1 MPIKKTTGAEAER
14 TMTAIIGLH
23 EDPDRILSMRASEK
37 TKFDLF
43 LTWAS
48 VNGLI
53 SDAELRALIL
63 FWVRLNGGVDASP
76 AGREF
81 LVRVVY
87 LVNRHKAAGW
97 I

>member
-1 MPIKKTTGAEAER
+1 MTGAEAER
-14 TMTAIIGLH
+14 TMAAIIGLH
-23 EDPDRILSMRASEK
+23 EDPSAILSMRASEK

-43 LTWAS
+43 LTWGS

-53 SDAELRALIL
+53 SDAEFRALIL
-63 FWVRLNGGVDASP
+63 FWVHLNGGVHATP

-87 LVNRHKAAGW
+87 LVNREKAAS
-97 I
+97 